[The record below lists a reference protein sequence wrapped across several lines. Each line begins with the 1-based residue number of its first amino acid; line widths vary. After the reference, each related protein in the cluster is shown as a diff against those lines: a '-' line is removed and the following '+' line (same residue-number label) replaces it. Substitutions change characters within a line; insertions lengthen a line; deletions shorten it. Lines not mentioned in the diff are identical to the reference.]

1 MEHSALQHEHAPR
14 PLPLFLELV
23 REVAAQDPE
32 LAREALKGL
41 SVYARAPRSPRP
53 SPGPVIAQIGGTLLR
68 DYSGDGPPIVLV
80 PSLINPPHILD
91 LDPAV
96 SLVAAIA
103 GMGRRVFL
111 IDWGEASS
119 RADLSISGHI
129 EHLLIPLIGSVGAK
143 PALLG
148 YCLGGTMVL
157 AAANLLPVER
167 VVSLAAPWHFRRYPN
182 AARQN
187 LQQIW
192 CNAQPTAVALGALP
206 MEVLQASFWSLDP
219 LRTVAK
225 YAELARLAPDSD
237 EARRFVAL
245 EDWANEGEPLP
256 IPTARELIEDLFAK
270 DVCGSGAWTI
280 RGHRMS
286 SQIAAPT
293 LHLTA
298 ARDRIT
304 PSETAPDTGAI
315 ELPAGHVGMIVGRA
329 RTLLHEQL
337 RRFLRLAA

>member
-1 MEHSALQHEHAPR
+1 M
-14 PLPLFLELV
+14 
-23 REVAAQDPE
+23 DPK

-41 SVYARAPRSPRP
+41 SVYASATRRPRP
-53 SPGPVIAQIGGTLLR
+53 SPAPMIAQIGGALLR
-68 DYSGDGPPIVLV
+68 DYGGDGPPVVLI

-111 IDWGEASS
+111 IDWGKAQS
-119 RADLSISGHI
+119 RAELSISGHI
-129 EHLLIPLIGSVGAK
+129 EHLLVPLIGSVGAR

-148 YCLGGTMVL
+148 YCLGGTMAL

-167 VVSLAAPWHFRRYPN
+167 VVTLAAPWRFNRYPD
-182 AARQN
+182 AAQHN

-192 CNAQPTAVALGALP
+192 RNARPTATALGALP

-270 DVCGSGAWTI
+270 DVSGSGKWMVGGQVMRCAI
-280 RGHRMS
+280 D
-286 SQIAAPT
+286 APA
-293 LHLTA
+293 LHITA

-304 PSETAPDTGAI
+304 PAETAPEPGSI

-337 RRFLRLAA
+337 HGFLRLAGSRRQG